1 MPITLTPKQEELVNQ
16 QVANGYFASAEEALD
31 AALHLF
37 QIEAQDDPL
46 PLEEL
51 RQEIALGD
59 AEFERGEYTT
69 FDAATLKSRM
79 EQIKAEG
86 RERLAAQTK
95 AAS

>member
-1 MPITLTPKQEELVNQ
+1 MSITLTPEQEAFVHE
-16 QVANGYFASAEEALD
+16 QVAIGRFASPEEVLD

-37 QIEAQDDPL
+37 QIEAHTDPM

-51 RQEIALGD
+51 RREIALGD
-59 AEFERGEYTT
+59 AEFECGEYTT
-69 FDAATLKSRM
+69 FDSAALKTRL